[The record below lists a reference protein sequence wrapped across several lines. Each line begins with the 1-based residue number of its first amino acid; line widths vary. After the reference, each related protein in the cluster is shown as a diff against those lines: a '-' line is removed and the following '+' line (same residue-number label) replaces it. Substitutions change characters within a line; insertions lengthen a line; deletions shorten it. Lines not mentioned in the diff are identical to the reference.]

1 MNTEISVA
9 KALKLKNRLTGRL
22 NRVQRDIQ
30 MFNSVLQ
37 EQALAVD
44 KVDINTLYTIRSEIV
59 DCLISLK
66 TKIIIN
72 NVDIQE
78 KIIRL
83 GELKATLSWLPSIN
97 TKDGKERHDYQ
108 NTDVV
113 WSATLKKAD
122 IDNSIKSIE
131 AEIDRIQDDI
141 DYFNNTKKISVSNRT
156 LDLAS

>member
-37 EQALAVD
+37 EQVD
-44 KVDINTLYTIRSEIV
+44 KVDINSLYTIRSEIV

-66 TKIIIN
+66 TKIIVN

-97 TKDGKERHDYQ
+97 TRDGKERHDYQ